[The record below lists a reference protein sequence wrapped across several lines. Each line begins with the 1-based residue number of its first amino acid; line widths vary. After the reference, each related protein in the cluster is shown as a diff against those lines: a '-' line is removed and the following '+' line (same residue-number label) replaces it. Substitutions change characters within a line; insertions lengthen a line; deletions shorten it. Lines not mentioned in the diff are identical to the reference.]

1 MVSER
6 ETERKVNDTTKQDR
20 EAEWGKPLFSAVV
33 QGKVKEIF
41 RSLCYTFIN
50 IKGMK
55 VGIFGIILSIYE
67 IILFSRSNKDQWL
80 YWLAFLLAV
89 FYLILTCVKTI
100 YPLLMALFYCH
111 ALYKSKIE
119 LEIVFYSDCLGV
131 YVGEYEVWNFHYE
144 DLNEVRVKPKEIWF
158 IFKKRIQVLLPKQS
172 IALEQQKYILD
183 YLREKRPEVE
193 FTNKIR

>member
-6 ETERKVNDTTKQDR
+6 ETERKVSDTTKQDR

-55 VGIFGIILSIYE
+55 VEIFGIMFSIYE
-67 IILFSRSNKDQWL
+67 IIRASRSNKVQWIH
-80 YWLAFLLAV
+80 WLVLFLAI
-89 FYLILTCVKTI
+89 FYLILVCVKTI
-100 YPLLMALFYCH
+100 YPLSVALFYCH
-111 ALYKSKIE
+111 VLYKSKVK
-119 LEIVFYSDCLGV
+119 LEIVFYADCLGV
-131 YVGEYEVWNFHYE
+131 YLGEHEVWNFHYE

-158 IFKKRIQVLLPKQS
+158 IFKKRIQVLLPKKS
-172 IALEQQKYILD
+172 IPLDQQKYILD